1 LSAQWLT
8 YDGDTLQQGGV
19 LNENLTLDGNG
30 HSYTISNALG
40 ISLNSNSSSGFT
52 VAETAALSLK
62 AGSANQVQ
70 INGLGSSKTVN
81 IHADSTQQRMDDGI
95 SVIIDAQNNDTWAT
109 YEIGANATTTAGGTY
124 QPLLLIEQDGSVTI
138 NGEYTLP
145 TADGTTGQIL
155 QTDGAGNATWEDAG
169 SADNLGN
176 HTATQILN
184 MSGFAIQDPD
194 FIQWDDANA
203 DTNDWS
209 LEEDGT
215 NGAFQLELDFSP
227 NFQWNED
234 KSFGNT
240 NYTFPAADGT
250 SNQVLQTNGSGTI
263 SWASISGGADNL
275 GNHIAT
281 ASLNMNGNE
290 IDSISILNLFDTNG
304 DGTYWTAFED
314 ASGNLIVQSSDA
326 GTDDFTLQPDG
337 DLIITGQLTNNNTWS
352 LVGTAGSS
360 GQYLKSNGDGTTAWD
375 TPAGGSGGGTTEY
388 YFGGQST
395 QSVDTT
401 LTQDTWEPIRLAN
414 EVKKDAS
421 FTHSTTVNSHE
432 ITLDSTG
439 VYVLSYSVQLNSNAA
454 TRMDILT
461 RAQIDTGGGYAT
473 LPGSWGALG
482 TFPFAAT
489 AIDQFGISV
498 SGIMFSATAGDKIKV
513 EVNVDNE
520 NGGDLR
526 FEAGSKVMLQRIE

>member
-1 LSAQWLT
+1 MRFLFFFLLLSVSAFGQTPTAYNALQSDSTYFWAITPTKGVSFYRVGQFVGGGSGNPLAAQWLT
-8 YDGDTLQQGGV
+8 YDGDTLQQGGT
-19 LNENLTLDGNG
+19 LNEDLTLDGNG

-40 ISLNSNSSSGFT
+40 VSLNSNGSSGFT

-70 INGLGSSKTVN
+70 INGLGSIKTVN

-124 QPLLLIEQDGSVTI
+124 QRLLEIFQDGSVEL
-138 NGEYTLP
+138 GVVP
-145 TADGTTGQIL
+145 TVRADLDTMLVVDPATGRVYGRVVVGGGG
-155 QTDGAGNATWEDAG
+155 DG
-169 SADNLGN
+169 LGAP
-176 HTATQILN
+176 HQ
-184 MSGFAIQDPD
+184 
-194 FIQWDDANA
+194 
-203 DTNDWS
+203 
-209 LEEDGT
+209 
-215 NGAFQLELDFSP
+215 
-227 NFQWNED
+227 
-234 KSFGNT
+234 
-240 NYTFPAADGT
+240 
-250 SNQVLQTNGSGTI
+250 
-263 SWASISGGADNL
+263 
-275 GNHIAT
+275 AT
-281 ASLNMNGNE
+281 ASLNMDGNE
-290 IDSISILNLFDTNG
+290 VDSISILNLFDTNG

-401 LTQDTWEPIRLAN
+401 LTQDTWEPIRLAT
-414 EVKKDAS
+414 EIKKDAS

-498 SGIMFSATAGDKIKV
+498 SGVMFSATAGDKIKV